1 MSNIYAIQ
9 GPPGSGKSTFGLTFP
24 GKVFIFDLEYGAHR
38 ATWRVDESKYT
49 LFRLTPDINKMM
61 MVKGDLILG
70 ERESWDIITKKYVEI
85 LNDSEHT
92 AIVFDTHFKLWR
104 MDHRAELQRKQ
115 ELQLTKGSSENDI
128 RETLQPIEY
137 GTPNTQMEALLDVSR
152 IYNKDLILVNHEKDI
167 YITTIVKGVQQ
178 SVPSGQKEMEGWSK
192 TADQADWQLLTSMT
206 EAVGDKSQVFH
217 MKILKS
223 PQGAHL
229 VGRSF
234 EDASYVKLHTLA
246 KALREKGNGS

>member
-128 RETLQPIEY
+128 
-137 GTPNTQMEALLDVSR
+137 
-152 IYNKDLILVNHEKDI
+152 
-167 YITTIVKGVQQ
+167 YITTIVNGVQQ
-178 SVPSGQKEMEGWSK
+178 SVPSGQKEREGWSK